1 MGAPLLTATV
11 HLAKL
16 ELVSNTLN
24 FELPLLLAD
33 VRLNDS
39 LLSMIGL
46 SFTGHLGH
54 DVSTAKV
61 EIFIDIVTALFG
73 MNFVGKVSISL
84 HIVTVVISI
93 ILTTSTFV
101 ANHWRLELEL
111 F

>member
-1 MGAPLLTATV
+1 MGNALDL
-11 HLAKL
+11 
-16 ELVSNTLN
+16 
-24 FELPLLLAD
+24 ELPLLLAD
-33 VRLNDS
+33 VRLNDCF
-39 LLSMIGL
+39 LSMISL
-46 SFTGHLGH
+46 SFTGHFGH

-73 MNFVGKVSISL
+73 MNFVSKVSISF
-84 HIVTVVISI
+84 HIVAVVISI